1 MLETANGEDE
11 RLITD
16 LSIND
21 MIPLECIPR
30 TRHSIDFNAQIRCA
44 CAYLPVAAGVVA
56 TPDLQCKYPPTPPRI
71 SSFRSVSCSV
81 LPLRGRPGS
90 RKLARDHTRPLPAPA
105 CTFPAVQPAI
115 RPKSPP
121 HLGEGEKKKN
131 HRRKAGA
138 TYIHP
143 ACLHSNE
150 SLALLKILR
159 PIQPATAHSR
169 LKLKRDPWHDSRI
182 IPHIPLPRL
191 VN

>member
-121 HLGEGEKKKN
+121 HLGEGEKKKKTTDEKQER
-131 HRRKAGA
+131 H
-138 TYIHP
+138 TYTLP
-143 ACLHSNE
+143 ACIPMNP
-150 SLALLKILR
+150 SLCSKSYAR
-159 PIQPATAHSR
+159 YNPPRRTA
-169 LKLKRDPWHDSRI
+169 D
-182 IPHIPLPRL
+182 
-191 VN
+191 